1 MRSDRRLCEERCE
14 TCEKELRRASV
25 DVSRSHQR
33 VQSLERLHDLAFAEW
48 QRETDRVE
56 RRTMDELASLRFTR
70 REERTAK

>member
-1 MRSDRRLCEERCE
+1 
-14 TCEKELRRASV
+14 
-25 DVSRSHQR
+25 

-70 REERTAK
+70 RQERTAK